1 MISSECKI
9 ALICLGSNEESAWGD
24 AMATVQKAM
33 LKVGALSE
41 LPAKS
46 SGLYET
52 PAFPAGAGPD
62 FVNAAMTIFT
72 TLSPLA
78 LLEHLH
84 RIEAA
89 AGRQR
94 VKRWGQRTLDLDL
107 IAVGGE
113 ILPDAETYAYW
124 RDLSLQDQLVE
135 TPSQLI
141 LPHPRMQDRA
151 FVLVPLC
158 DVAPDWR
165 HPVLGRSVAQ
175 ICADLPSA
183 ARAEVTPLIA
193 PNAP

>member
-1 MISSECKI
+1 MTSPECKI

-46 SGLYET
+46 SALYAT

-62 FVNAAMTIFT
+62 FVNAAMAIFT
-72 TLSPLA
+72 TLSPSA

-89 AGRQR
+89 AGRER
-94 VKRWGQRTLDLDL
+94 TKRWGQRTLDLDL
-107 IAVGGE
+107 IAVGDG

-124 RDLSLQDQLVE
+124 RDLSLQEQMIE

-165 HPVLGRSVAQ
+165 HPVLGRSVAR
-175 ICADLPSA
+175 ICADLPLA
-183 ARAEVTPLIA
+183 ARAEVTPLVA